1 MSNPILEFLLDKK
14 AKGEEMNIGEAMSK
28 CDIWVEGEPGSMGP
42 LMNNFREVWEKNNT
56 IIEPDFDW
64 ENEVANGR

>member
-28 CDIWVEGEPGSMGP
+28 CDIWVEGEPGSMGV
-42 LMNNFREVWEKNNT
+42 LMNNFREVWEKNN
-56 IIEPDFDW
+56 
-64 ENEVANGR
+64 NG